1 MRCTEQSQGVLKL
14 RVVAEGQQGDWRSSH
29 QVIRLPCHGVVT
41 AAIAIRQLRW
51 IFFFLM
57 QQATPPSCSV
67 VFVRSQ
73 HNSEYRCTSP
83 TWCIFSKFG
92 TTQHYKIIH
101 LILTKQLRGQYCC
114 FFFLE
119 KKTWFMAVWLNQD
132 RPGRG
137 RERLRCVAEFIPI
150 LICGRLYMAHEAEIL
165 SSTPLGS
172 FPTQFKAW
180 PSCT

>member
-1 MRCTEQSQGVLKL
+1 MRCTPEQSQGVLKL

-29 QVIRLPCHGVVT
+29 QVIRLSCNGVVT

-51 IFFFLM
+51 IFYLFFLM

-67 VFVRSQ
+67 VVVRSQ
-73 HNSEYRCTSP
+73 HNSEYCCTNP

-101 LILTKQLRGQYCC
+101 LILTKQLRGQYCR

-119 KKTWFMAVWLNQD
+119 KKNLIHGGLAEPGQTWKRKRKAKMCGWIHSHTNLRQTLHGTWSWNPKFYT
-132 RPGRG
+132 PG
-137 RERLRCVAEFIPI
+137 V
-150 LICGRLYMAHEAEIL
+150 L
-165 SSTPLGS
+165 SHSV
-172 FPTQFKAW
+172 
-180 PSCT
+180 